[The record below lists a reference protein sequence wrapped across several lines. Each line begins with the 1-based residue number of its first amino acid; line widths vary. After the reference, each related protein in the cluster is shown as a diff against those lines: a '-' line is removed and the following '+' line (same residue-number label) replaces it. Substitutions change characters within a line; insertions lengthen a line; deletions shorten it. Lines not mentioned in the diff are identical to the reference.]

1 MPKIDEQSTAKGN
14 NMLPRKNVQGGL
26 RGDCRGACRDCR
38 GLQGTA
44 GLQGDRRDTAGGTQR
59 ALQGDCRG
67 HCRGTAGRLQ
77 GDCRGDC
84 EKTAGGLPE
93 NCRGT
98 CRKTGGH
105 TRSHIIPFKKKLQ
118 GGLQGPCR
126 GLGTAGGPAA
136 IAGNLPGDC
145 RGAPGGLQGHC
156 RETAGGLQGDCRT
169 TAGGLQELGGH
180 PKKTS

>member
-1 MPKIDEQSTAKGN
+1 MSKIDEKSTAKGN
-14 NMLPRKNVQGGL
+14 NMLPRKKGSRRIAGD
-26 RGDCRGACRDCR
+26 RGGACRDCR
-38 GLQGTA
+38 GTAGTLQGELRGHCRVTA
-44 GLQGDRRDTAGGTQR
+44 GGTAGGLQGDSRGTAGGTAR
-59 ALQGDCRG
+59 
-67 HCRGTAGRLQ
+67 RLQ
-77 GDCRGDC
+77 EGCR
-84 EKTAGGLPE
+84 KTAGGPAGKL
-93 NCRGT
+93 
-98 CRKTGGH
+98 GGDKC
-105 TRSHIIPFKKKLQ
+105 SHILPFKKKLQ